1 MKSDSPTRI
10 LEQYLLDRG
19 IVDDRELRVAKKIQ
33 ANEQGPLLMILLRL
47 NLIDVN
53 QLSNLWDIEAAAAW
67 T

>member
-1 MKSDSPTRI
+1 MNSDSPTRT

-19 IVDDRELRVAKKIQ
+19 ILDDRELGVAKKIQ
-33 ANEQGPLLMILLRL
+33 AREQGPLLMVLLRL

-53 QLSNLWDIEAAAAW
+53 QLSNLWDVEAAAW